1 MEPFGGWLQRVDG
14 FNTIV
19 IRLHEVWVD
28 LRGVLN
34 FECLKYTSERKHT
47 IHWFQTGMKEIKR
60 IKKEELE
67 EIKKFFKR
75 KKNLKIRIKKL
86 KNEILKNFK
95 KTIFFIYLEKKIN

>member
-1 MEPFGGWLQRVDG
+1 
-14 FNTIV
+14 
-19 IRLHEVWVD
+19 
-28 LRGVLN
+28 
-34 FECLKYTSERKHT
+34 
-47 IHWFQTGMKEIKR
+47 MKEIKR

-95 KTIFFIYLEKKIN
+95 NAIFLSIFVIIIYVFFYEIDFRNFFTNVEILINFKL

>member
-75 KKNLKIRIKKL
+75 KKNLKIRIKK
-86 KNEILKNFK
+86 
-95 KTIFFIYLEKKIN
+95 IFFSYLLYCLEVHNLNKLKLQNN

>member
-1 MEPFGGWLQRVDG
+1 
-14 FNTIV
+14 
-19 IRLHEVWVD
+19 
-28 LRGVLN
+28 
-34 FECLKYTSERKHT
+34 
-47 IHWFQTGMKEIKR
+47 MKEIKR

-95 KTIFFIYLEKKIN
+95 NAIFLDN